1 VVVQSQQVSDV
12 LVVLPAT
19 TWQGR
24 NPVDDDGDG
33 RADTLGAGLPI
44 DLGRPYAGDG
54 LPPQVRRHEA
64 LLLARLD
71 RAGRRY
77 DVTTDI
83 ALARGIGPGLAGHRG
98 VILAGDAVWLDPA
111 VARRLRR
118 YVRGGGRLLSV
129 GTGSLRRSVTFTP
142 GGRAI
147 DPTPATTRD
156 LFGARLR
163 PLARVPGTTLVNTQD
178 DIDLFAGTE
187 GQFTGIGAF
196 EETAAIEGSGQP
208 VATAATADGQRT
220 VIVAARVGRGLV
232 IRPGLPDFSAR
243 LGRDAELSTLLERT
257 WTLLRTR

>member
-1 VVVQSQQVSDV
+1 
-12 LVVLPAT
+12 
-19 TWQGR
+19 
-24 NPVDDDGDG
+24 
-33 RADTLGAGLPI
+33 
-44 DLGRPYAGDG
+44 
-54 LPPQVRRHEA
+54 
-64 LLLARLD
+64 
-71 RAGRRY
+71 
-77 DVTTDI
+77 
-83 ALARGIGPGLAGHRG
+83 